1 MKRTGQYIF
10 SVTIMVAVVLTT
22 LSASARAN
30 DASINKVVKA
40 IETCPAWR
48 SASDDLSRKKL
59 LVCLEG
65 ISKND
70 LNVIRMAMERYI
82 AFKRKRNSYDVD
94 SMSRL
99 YLLNRYIFDVPEK
112 AEFSRSTFGG
122 WMGVPH
128 SSQEINLLWPLSFDR
143 NGKLA
148 LTGRFAG
155 YMGDD
160 YLALEE
166 FDHFKET
173 YGQRPRKEETSP

>member
-1 MKRTGQYIF
+1 MGQYIF
-10 SVTIMVAVVLTT
+10 SVTTMVALVLTM
-22 LSASARAN
+22 LSVSARAS
-30 DASINKVVKA
+30 DATINRVVRTL
-40 IETCPAWR
+40 ETCPAWT
-48 SASDDLSRKKL
+48 SASDDLSRKRI
-59 LVCLEG
+59 LVCLES

-70 LNVIRMAMERYI
+70 LNVVRMAMERYI
-82 AFKRKRNSYDVD
+82 RIKMKRNSYDVD

-112 AEFSRSTFGG
+112 AEFSRPTFGG

-155 YMGDD
+155 YLGDD

-166 FDHFKET
+166 FDHFQQT
-173 YGQRPRKEETSP
+173 YGERRRKRETSP